1 MTKLKNQGKGLWYRH
16 YERKYGSRLI
26 MDDAAFK
33 KNLENDSPYLKMVL
47 KHLKPPA
54 HILEAGCG
62 PARAAMSMSTKG
74 FDVTAIDNDKD
85 LLRIAKRNARK
96 FDGKMIFKALDFND
110 ALKEFGADSFDAC
123 THQGV
128 LEHFSIQTIRKILRM
143 QLQIAPLVIF
153 SVPIDSKRNRRY
165 FYGGLVMHNI
175 WPAAFWKENVLKSFE
190 IVDSA
195 MAKQRTDNLIV
206 VIKRKS
212 RE

>member
-1 MTKLKNQGKGLWYRH
+1 MILDIFGLGALFLVCVFGFYWIYAIIRGAPYYPSSREALKAMLD
-16 YERKYGSRLI
+16 EV
-26 MDDAAFK
+26 K
-33 KNLENDSPYLKMVL
+33 KHPGAKIVELG
-47 KHLKPPA
+47 
-54 HILEAGCG
+54 AGDG
-62 PARAAMSMSTKG
+62 RVAIAIAREG